1 MAPGAQVEHPGSADL
16 SRTMR
21 SEASEIVGR
30 SSRGMGML
38 NQCRELARPWQV
50 SATVSK

>member
-1 MAPGAQVEHPGSADL
+1 MAQGYGIMLPFQGNGPGAPVEHPGSADL

-21 SEASEIVGR
+21 SEACKVIGR

-38 NQCRELARPWQV
+38 
-50 SATVSK
+50 K